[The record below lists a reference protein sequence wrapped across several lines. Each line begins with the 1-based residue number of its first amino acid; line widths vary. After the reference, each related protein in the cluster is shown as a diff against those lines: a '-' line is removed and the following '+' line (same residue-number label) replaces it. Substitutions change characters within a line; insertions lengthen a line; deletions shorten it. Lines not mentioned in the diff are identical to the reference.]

1 MVADREPCSRGEVAT
16 PEAPRVPVPSE
27 VVPSKKET
35 VPVGV
40 PAPGA
45 LGVTVAVKVTDWP
58 KTEGLV
64 ADVTDALVASWL
76 TVWVRAGLEV
86 LVVKSVS
93 PS

>member
-1 MVADREPCSRGEVAT
+1 
-16 PEAPRVPVPSE
+16 
-27 VVPSKKET
+27 
-35 VPVGV
+35 
-40 PAPGA
+40 
-45 LGVTVAVKVTDWP
+45 VKVTDWP